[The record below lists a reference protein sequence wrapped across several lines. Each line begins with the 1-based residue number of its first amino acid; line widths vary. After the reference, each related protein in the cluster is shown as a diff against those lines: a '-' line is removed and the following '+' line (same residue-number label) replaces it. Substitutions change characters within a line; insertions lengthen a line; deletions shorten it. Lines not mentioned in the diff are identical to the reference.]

1 MWLMMGRRK
10 ESETRAVIFAG
21 SSLPIT
27 IWAGVDSACFLLLD
41 LAATESRGYPLCA
54 PSRLPTTPF
63 TAHYDVKPR
72 VISDPAIQPANSE
85 SELDANKKAA

>member
-1 MWLMMGRRK
+1 
-10 ESETRAVIFAG
+10 
-21 SSLPIT
+21 
-27 IWAGVDSACFLLLD
+27 LLEAPFPSPYG
-41 LAATESRGYPLCA
+41 LALTLLAFYSWILLQPTESRGYPLCA